1 MQQLDDGESVFV
13 ARRLLPFLAF
23 TPALHEMG
31 SMRRA
36 VKREGRLLEQR
47 AVRA

>member
-1 MQQLDDGESVFV
+1 MQQLDDGESVVV

-23 TPALHEMG
+23 TPALHELRGMK
-31 SMRRA
+31 RA

-47 AVRA
+47 TVRA